1 MLLSFLLS
9 FLATMTN
16 TSNAIYFKRAI
27 CVPKALVCLTTD
39 LNSTEEV
46 LKKLRVCSD
55 VEEAYMVYGVYDII
69 ARVKCDS
76 VDELKQVVD
85 TQLATVSNVQ
95 QTLTMVVAE
104 AE

>member
-1 MLLSFLLS
+1 M
-9 FLATMTN
+9 
-16 TSNAIYFKRAI
+16 
-27 CVPKALVCLTTD
+27 PKALVCITTD

-46 LKKLRVCSD
+46 LKKLRACND

-69 ARVKCDS
+69 AKVKGDS
-76 VDELKQVVD
+76 VDKLKQVVAN
-85 TQLATVSNVQ
+85 QLATVSNVQ